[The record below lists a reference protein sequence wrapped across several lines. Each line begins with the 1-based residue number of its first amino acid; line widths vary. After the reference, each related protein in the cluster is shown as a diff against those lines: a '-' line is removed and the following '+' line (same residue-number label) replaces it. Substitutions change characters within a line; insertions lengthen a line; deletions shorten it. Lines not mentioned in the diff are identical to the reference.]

1 MPDYGAD
8 GPKFMPPFQ
17 SLALRSLQIGR
28 SVLEPHDHQVRGRR
42 RERSKRPAQ
51 RARYEGSDQ
60 ISHDHSQPHR
70 KEVEASPQL
79 DLFRMVSEVPRHAP
93 EGQSPH
99 QREGQDRPPQNSKTS
114 SGSGGP

>member
-1 MPDYGAD
+1 MLDQGIELSMAACLWAD
-8 GPKFMPPFQ
+8 GPRFIPHVQ
-17 SLALRSLQIGR
+17 SLAPPSLQIGH

-60 ISHDHSQPHR
+60 ISRTHSQPYR

-79 DLFRMVSEVPRHAP
+79 DLFRMVSEVPRNAP
-93 EGQSPH
+93 EGQSTH
-99 QREGQDRPPQNSKTS
+99 QREGQD
-114 SGSGGP
+114 